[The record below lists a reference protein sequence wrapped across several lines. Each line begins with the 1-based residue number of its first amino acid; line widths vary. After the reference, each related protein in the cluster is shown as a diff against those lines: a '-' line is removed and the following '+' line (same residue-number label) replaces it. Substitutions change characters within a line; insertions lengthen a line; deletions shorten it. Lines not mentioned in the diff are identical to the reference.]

1 MALFNEYTVD
11 ELIEQAIKNAPE
23 DIDTRQGSVFFDA
36 ISGSFNRLAQLF
48 IDANLISEQSSVRTA
63 TGENLDILAANLYM
77 SKLKREEAQT
87 SQYNITLTAA
97 VGIPFEE
104 VDIEEGDRFIV
115 DGMYFIL
122 KQNED
127 ESFYIEAEIPGADSN
142 NIPVGT
148 SALPVETIDDLASAK
163 IGNIIRSGIDEED
176 DEAFRLRIQEML
188 SAPAENANAQQY
200 KTWCENIK
208 GVGTAT
214 IFPLFAGP
222 NTVKAVLTDSNN
234 QPCTSEIVKAVQDFI
249 DPITRNTK
257 VVVDGAE
264 IIVGD
269 GIGEGVAPIGAHFLA
284 VTAINN
290 DITVTILNPLL
301 SEGINKEEAISVIR
315 KNIAS
320 YFSSLTKSYD
330 AKKNI
335 TVKLIQVSSIIASS
349 NGIEDFESVLING
362 KSLNYIVPAGEIPN
376 LKEIVFN
383 E

>member
-1 MALFNEYTVD
+1 
-11 ELIEQAIKNAPE
+11 
-23 DIDTRQGSVFFDA
+23 
-36 ISGSFNRLAQLF
+36 
-48 IDANLISEQSSVRTA
+48 
-63 TGENLDILAANLYM
+63 M
-77 SKLKREEAQT
+77 SKLKREGAQT

-97 VGIPFEE
+97 EGIPFEE

-115 DGMYFIL
+115 DGIYFIL
-122 KQNED
+122 RQNED
-127 ESFYIEAEIPGADSN
+127 ESFYIEAETPGADSN

-176 DEAFRLRIQEML
+176 DDAFRLRIQEML

-257 VVVDGAE
+257 VVVNGAE

-290 DITVTILNPLL
+290 DITITILNPLMY
-301 SEGINKEEAISVIR
+301 EGVSQDEVISVIR
-315 KNIAS
+315 KNIAN

-335 TVKLIQVSSIIASS
+335 TVKLIQVSSIIAST
-349 NGIEDFESVLING
+349 NAVEDFESVLING
-362 KSLNYIVPAGEIPN
+362 KSLNYVVPAGEIPN

>member
-1 MALFNEYTVD
+1 MALFEEYTAE
-11 ELIEQAIKNAPE
+11 ELIEQAIKDAPD
-23 DIDTRQGSVFFDA
+23 DIDIRQGSVFFDA
-36 ISGSFNRLAQLF
+36 ISGSLNRLAQLF
-48 IDANLISEQSSVRTA
+48 IDANIISEQSSVQTA

-87 SQYNITLTAA
+87 AQYNINLIPA

-104 VDIEEGDRFIV
+104 VDIEDGDRFIV

-122 KQNED
+122 KQNDD
-127 ESFYIEAEIPGADSN
+127 ETFYIEAETPGAGSN
-142 NIPVGT
+142 NIPTGT
-148 SALPVETIDDLASAK
+148 PALPVETIDDLANAT
-163 IGNIIRSGIDEED
+163 IGNAIRSGIDEED
-176 DEAFRLRIQEML
+176 DDAFRLRIQEML

-234 QPCTSEIVKAVQDFI
+234 QPCPKETVKVVQDFI

-257 VVVDGAE
+257 IIVDGQE

-284 VTAINN
+284 VSAINN
-290 DITVTILNPLL
+290 DITITVSNVVL
-301 SEGINKEEAISVIR
+301 SEGISREEALTVLR
-315 KNIAS
+315 KNIES

-335 TVKLIQVSSIIASS
+335 TVKIIQVSSIIASS
-349 NGIEDFESVLING
+349 NGVEDFESILINS

>member
-1 MALFNEYTVD
+1 MALFNEYTAE
-11 ELIEQAIKNAPE
+11 ELIEQAIANAPD

-48 IDANLISEQSSVRTA
+48 IDANIISEQSSVRTA

-97 VGIPFEE
+97 EGIPFEE
-104 VDIEEGDRFIV
+104 VDIEEGDRFII

-122 KQNED
+122 RQNED
-127 ESFYIEAEIPGADSN
+127 ESFYIEAETPGADSN

-176 DEAFRLRIQEML
+176 DDAFRLRIQEML

-257 VVVDGAE
+257 VVVNGAE

-290 DITVTILNPLL
+290 DITITILNPVMY
-301 SEGINKEEAISVIR
+301 EGVSQNEAISVIR
-315 KNIAS
+315 KNIAN

-335 TVKLIQVSSIIASS
+335 MVKLIQVSSIIAST
-349 NGIEDFESVLING
+349 NAIEDFESVLVNG

>member
-1 MALFNEYTVD
+1 MALFNEYTTE
-11 ELIEQAIKNAPE
+11 ELIEQAIANAPD

-48 IDANLISEQSSVRTA
+48 IDANIISEQSSVRTA

-97 VGIPFEE
+97 EGIPFEE

-115 DGMYFIL
+115 DGIYFIL
-122 KQNED
+122 RQNED
-127 ESFYIEAEIPGADSN
+127 ESFYIEAETPGADSN

-176 DEAFRLRIQEML
+176 DDAFRLRIQEML

-257 VVVDGAE
+257 VVVNGAE

-290 DITVTILNPLL
+290 DITITILNPLMY
-301 SEGINKEEAISVIR
+301 EGVSQDEVISVIR
-315 KNIAS
+315 KNIAN

-335 TVKLIQVSSIIASS
+335 TVKLIQVSSIIAST
-349 NGIEDFESVLING
+349 NAVEDFESVLING
-362 KSLNYIVPAGEIPN
+362 KSLNYVVPAGEIPN

>member
-1 MALFNEYTVD
+1 MALFNEYTAE
-11 ELIEQAIKNAPE
+11 ELIEQAIKNAPD

-48 IDANLISEQSSVRTA
+48 IDANIISEQSSVKTA

-87 SQYNITLTAA
+87 SQYNITLTPAT
-97 VGIPFEE
+97 GIPFEE
-104 VDIEEGDRFIV
+104 VDIEDGDRFIV
-115 DGMYFIL
+115 DGLYFIL
-122 KQNED
+122 RQNDD
-127 ESFYIEAEIPGADSN
+127 ESFYVEAETPGADSN
-142 NIPVGT
+142 NIPIGT
-148 SALPVETIDDLASAK
+148 PALPVETIDDLASAT

-176 DEAFRLRIQEML
+176 DDAFRLRIQEML

-257 VVVDGAE
+257 VVVNDTE

-290 DITVTILNPLL
+290 DITVSVLNPLL
-301 SEGINKEEAISVIR
+301 SEGISKEEAISVIR
-315 KNIAS
+315 KNIEI

-335 TVKLIQVSSIIASS
+335 TVKLIQISSIVASS
-349 NGIEDFESVLING
+349 NGIEDFDNILING
-362 KSLNYIVPAGEIPN
+362 KSLNYVVPAGEIPN

>member
-1 MALFNEYTVD
+1 MALFNEYTTE
-11 ELIEQAIKNAPE
+11 ELIEQAIANAPD

-48 IDANLISEQSSVRTA
+48 IDANIISEQSSVRTA

-97 VGIPFEE
+97 EGIPFEE

-115 DGMYFIL
+115 DGIYFIL
-122 KQNED
+122 RQNED
-127 ESFYIEAEIPGADSN
+127 ESFYIEAETPGADSN

-176 DEAFRLRIQEML
+176 DDAFRLRIQEML

-257 VVVDGAE
+257 VVVNGAE

-290 DITVTILNPLL
+290 DITITILNPLMY
-301 SEGINKEEAISVIR
+301 EGVSQDEVISVIR
-315 KNIAS
+315 KNIAN

-335 TVKLIQVSSIIASS
+335 TVKLIQVSSIIAST
-349 NGIEDFESVLING
+349 NAVEDFESVLING
-362 KSLNYIVPAGEIPN
+362 RSLNYVVPAGEIPN

>member
-1 MALFNEYTVD
+1 MALFNEYTAD

-48 IDANLISEQSSVRTA
+48 IDANIISEQSSVRTA
-63 TGENLDILAANLYM
+63 TGESLDILAANLYM

-97 VGIPFEE
+97 PGIPFEE

-122 KQNED
+122 RQNED
-127 ESFYIEAEIPGADSN
+127 ESFYIEAETPGADSN

-148 SALPVETIDDLASAK
+148 SALPVETIDDLASAR

-176 DEAFRLRIQEML
+176 DDAFRLRIQEML

-234 QPCTSEIVKAVQDFI
+234 QPCTNEIVKTVQDFI

-257 VVVDGAE
+257 VVIDGE
-264 IIVGD
+264 EFIVGD

-284 VTAINN
+284 VTAVNN
-290 DITVTILNPLL
+290 DIAVTILNPLL
-301 SEGINKEEAISVIR
+301 SEGISKEEATSVIR
-315 KNIAS
+315 KNIAN

-349 NGIEDFESVLING
+349 NGIEDFEGVLING

>member
-1 MALFNEYTVD
+1 MALFNEYTAE
-11 ELIEQAIKNAPE
+11 ELIEQAIANAPD
-23 DIDTRQGSVFFDA
+23 DIDTRQGSIFFDA
-36 ISGSFNRLAQLF
+36 IAGSFNRLAQLF
-48 IDANLISEQSSVRTA
+48 IDANIISEQSSVRTA

-97 VGIPFEE
+97 TGIPFEE

-115 DGMYFIL
+115 DGIYFIL
-122 KQNED
+122 RQNED
-127 ESFYIEAEIPGADSN
+127 ESFYIEAETPGADSN

-176 DEAFRLRIQEML
+176 DDAFRLRIQEML

-257 VVVDGAE
+257 VVVNDTE

-290 DITVTILNPLL
+290 DITVSVLNPLL
-301 SEGINKEEAISVIR
+301 SEGFSKEEAISVIR
-315 KNIAS
+315 KNIEI

-335 TVKLIQVSSIIASS
+335 TVKLIQISSIVASS
-349 NGIEDFESVLING
+349 NGVEDFDNILING
-362 KSLNYIVPAGEIPN
+362 KSLNYVVPAGEIPN

>member
-1 MALFNEYTVD
+1 MALFNEYTAE
-11 ELIEQAIKNAPE
+11 ELIEQAIKNAPD

-48 IDANLISEQSSVRTA
+48 IDANIISEQSSVKTA

-87 SQYNITLTAA
+87 ARYNITLTPAM
-97 VGIPFEE
+97 GIPFEE

-115 DGMYFIL
+115 DGLYFIL
-122 KQNED
+122 RQNED
-127 ESFYIEAEIPGADSN
+127 EGFYIEAETPGADSN

-148 SALPVETIDDLASAK
+148 SALPVETIDDLASAR

-176 DEAFRLRIQEML
+176 DDAFRLRIQEML

-234 QPCTSEIVKAVQDFI
+234 QPCTNEIVKTVQDFI

-257 VVVDGAE
+257 VVIDGE
-264 IIVGD
+264 ELIVGD

-284 VTAINN
+284 VTAVNN
-290 DITVTILNPLL
+290 DIAVTILNPLL
-301 SEGINKEEAISVIR
+301 SEGISKEEATSVIR
-315 KNIAS
+315 KNIAN

-349 NGIEDFESVLING
+349 NGIEDFEGVLINH
-362 KSLNYIVPAGEIPN
+362 
-376 LKEIVFN
+376 
-383 E
+383 

>member
-1 MALFNEYTVD
+1 MALFKEYTAE
-11 ELIEQAIKNAPE
+11 ELIEQAIKNAPD

-36 ISGSFNRLAQLF
+36 ISGSLNRLAQLF
-48 IDANLISEQSSVRTA
+48 IDANIISEQSSVQTA

-87 SQYNITLTAA
+87 AQYNINLIPAI
-97 VGIPFEE
+97 GIPFEE
-104 VDIEEGDRFIV
+104 VDIEDGDRFIV
-115 DGMYFIL
+115 DGVYFVL
-122 KQNED
+122 KQND
-127 ESFYIEAEIPGADSN
+127 DDTFYIEAEIPGADSN

-148 SALPVETIDDLASAK
+148 SALPVETIDDLASAT
-163 IGNIIRSGIDEED
+163 IGNVIRSGIDEED
-176 DEAFRLRIQEML
+176 DDAFRLRIQEML

-234 QPCTSEIVKAVQDFI
+234 QPCSSEIVKTVQDFI

-257 VVVDGAE
+257 VTVDGEE

-284 VTAINN
+284 VSAVNN
-290 DITVTILNPLL
+290 DITITISNVIL
-301 SEGINKEEAISVIR
+301 SEGISKEEALTVMR
-315 KNIAS
+315 KNIES

-335 TVKLIQVSSIIASS
+335 TVKIIQVSSIIASS
-349 NGIEDFESVLING
+349 NGVEDFDSILINS

>member
-1 MALFNEYTVD
+1 MALFKEYTAE
-11 ELIEQAIKNAPE
+11 ELIEQVIKDAPD

-36 ISGSFNRLAQLF
+36 ISGSLNRLAQLF
-48 IDANLISEQSSVRTA
+48 IDANIISEQSSVQTA

-87 SQYNITLTAA
+87 AQYNINLTPA

-104 VDIEEGDRFIV
+104 VDIEDGDRFIV
-115 DGMYFIL
+115 DGLYFVL
-122 KQNED
+122 RQNED
-127 ESFYIEAEIPGADSN
+127 ESFYIEAETPGANSN
-142 NIPVGT
+142 NIPIGT
-148 SALPVETIDDLASAK
+148 AALPVETIDDLASAT

-176 DEAFRLRIQEML
+176 DDAFRLRIQEML

-234 QPCTSEIVKAVQDFI
+234 HPCTTEIVKAVQDFI

-257 VVVDGAE
+257 VTVDGKE

-269 GIGEGVAPIGAHFLA
+269 GIGEGIAPIGAHFLA

-290 DITVTILNPLL
+290 DISITISNPVFA
-301 SEGINKEEAISVIR
+301 EGISKEEVLSVIR
-315 KNIAS
+315 KNIEK
-320 YFSSLTKSYD
+320 YFSELTKSYD

-335 TVKLIQVSSIIASS
+335 TVKIIQVSSIIASS
-349 NGIEDFESVLING
+349 NGVEDFENILING

>member
-1 MALFNEYTVD
+1 MALFNEYTTE
-11 ELIEQAIKNAPE
+11 ELIEQAIANAPD

-48 IDANLISEQSSVRTA
+48 IDANIISEQSSVRTA

-77 SKLKREEAQT
+77 SKLKREGAQT

-97 VGIPFEE
+97 EGIPFEE

-115 DGMYFIL
+115 DGIYFIL
-122 KQNED
+122 RQNED
-127 ESFYIEAEIPGADSN
+127 ESFYIEAETPGADSN

-176 DEAFRLRIQEML
+176 DDAFRLRIQEML

-257 VVVDGAE
+257 VVVNGAE

-290 DITVTILNPLL
+290 DITITILNPLMY
-301 SEGINKEEAISVIR
+301 EGVSQDEVISVIR
-315 KNIAS
+315 KNIAN

-335 TVKLIQVSSIIASS
+335 TVKLIQVSSIIAST
-349 NGIEDFESVLING
+349 NAVEDFESVLING
-362 KSLNYIVPAGEIPN
+362 KSLNYVVPAGEIPN